1 MRYSFTGCGKLLLA
15 LALLSAFAS
24 AQDTMQGREAPSR
37 VLELTSENDAAGS
50 LPQAPSQS
58 QAEQEAQRKA
68 AEERARKEKELEEK
82 EQSERALGLVPHFG
96 TTDRMDAPPLTPGG
110 KFHLFAKSA
119 FDPVTVG
126 IAVVQAGISQADN
139 QFKGYG
145 QGAAGYGKRFGA
157 AFAEQVSSGF
167 FSNFFYPTVFKH
179 DPRYFRLGEGRF
191 VHRLW
196 YSLRQEVVCHTDSGG
211 RFFNVS
217 NVLGSFTAG
226 ALSNAYYPQDDRG
239 FKLTMSRSA
248 LALAYGEVGGLLDE
262 FWPDIHRKFSHKP
275 KPDRV
280 PPNPR
285 PSTNTK

>member
-1 MRYSFTGCGKLLLA
+1 VRHSIAALVKLIVSLTLF
-15 LALLSAFAS
+15 SVFAS
-24 AQDTMQGREAPSR
+24 AQGIVQGREAPSR
-37 VLELTSENDAAGS
+37 ISELTLEIDMASS

-58 QAEQEAQRKA
+58 QAEQESKRKA
-68 AEERARKEKELEEK
+68 EEEKVRKEKELEQK

-96 TTDRMDAPPLTPGG
+96 TTNRMDAPPLTPGG

-119 FDPVTVG
+119 FDPVTIG
-126 IAVVQAGISQADN
+126 IAAVQAGVSQADN
-139 QFKGYG
+139 QFAGYG

-157 AFAEQVSSGF
+157 AFADQVSSGF
-167 FSNFFYPTVFKH
+167 FSNFLYPTLFKH
-179 DPRYFRLGEGRF
+179 DPRYFRLGEGKF
-191 VHRLW
+191 VHRLR

-211 RFFNVS
+211 RAFNVS

-226 ALSNAYYPQDDRG
+226 GLSNVYYPQGDRG

-262 FWPDIHRKFSHKP
+262 FWPDIHRKLSHKP
-275 KPDRV
+275 KPDQV